1 MKLGGHGP
9 EEAIGTAQAMTGR
22 AGFVDSLVIEFR
34 FVKVPF
40 LLQIELEPPSTNRAP
55 GNL

>member
-40 LLQIELEPPSTNRAP
+40 LLQIELGTPGMYRAS

>member
-1 MKLGGHGP
+1 MKLGGKGR
-9 EEAIGTAQAMTGR
+9 EEAIQAAKVLTGR
-22 AGFVDSLVIEFR
+22 AGFGGRRMIEFR

>member
-1 MKLGGHGP
+1 MNLGGKGW
-9 EEAIGTAQAMTGR
+9 EEAIQAAKVLTGR
-22 AGFVDSLVIEFR
+22 AGLVGRRMIEFR

-40 LLQIELEPPSTNRAP
+40 LLQIEREPPSTNRAP